1 MKIKTS
7 FGERCF
13 DVFNTVFMTF
23 LIIIMLYPMLY
34 VAFASFSDSNLLQRH
49 DGLLF
54 APLGFNLEAYKK
66 VIMNPM
72 ILTGYAN
79 TLWVLVVGTLCS
91 IITTVL
97 TAYVLSRKNFKAAKF
112 MMKYILV
119 TMYFGGGLV
128 PFYLTVKRVGLY
140 GSLWALILPGL
151 VSSYNLIVMRTA
163 FSSIPDS
170 LEEAAK
176 IDGAGHLTI
185 LFRIVLPLSTATVA
199 VVILYYAVAYWN
211 AWFGAMIYLR
221 DRAKYPLQL
230 VMREIL
236 IQNDTSSMTTEVGDS
251 SRASVSESIKYAVV
265 IIGTLPILMV
275 YPMIQKHFVKGVM
288 LGAVKG

>member
-79 TLWVLVVGTLCS
+79 TLWVLIVGTLCS

-185 LFRIVLPLSTATVA
+185 LFRIVLPLSTATIA

>member
-72 ILTGYAN
+72 ISTGYAN

-185 LFRIVLPLSTATVA
+185 LFRIVLPLSTATIA

>member
-1 MKIKTS
+1 
-7 FGERCF
+7 
-13 DVFNTVFMTF
+13 
-23 LIIIMLYPMLY
+23 MLYLMLY
-34 VAFASFSDSNLLQRH
+34 VAFSSFSDSNLLQRH

>member
-7 FGERCF
+7 FGERYF

-176 IDGAGHLTI
+176 IDGAGHLII
-185 LFRIVLPLSTATVA
+185 LFRIVLPLSTATIA

>member
-185 LFRIVLPLSTATVA
+185 LFRIVLPLSTATIA

>member
-91 IITTVL
+91 IITTV
-97 TAYVLSRKNFKAAKF
+97 AIENFRF
-112 MMKYILV
+112 
-119 TMYFGGGLV
+119 
-128 PFYLTVKRVGLY
+128 
-140 GSLWALILPGL
+140 
-151 VSSYNLIVMRTA
+151 TA
-163 FSSIPDS
+163 FSQHHKFMGR
-170 LEEAAK
+170 AAANRTV
-176 IDGAGHLTI
+176 IGA
-185 LFRIVLPLSTATVA
+185 
-199 VVILYYAVAYWN
+199 Y
-211 AWFGAMIYLR
+211 
-221 DRAKYPLQL
+221 RA
-230 VMREIL
+230 
-236 IQNDTSSMTTEVGDS
+236 
-251 SRASVSESIKYAVV
+251 
-265 IIGTLPILMV
+265 II
-275 YPMIQKHFVKGVM
+275 
-288 LGAVKG
+288 

>member
-79 TLWVLVVGTLCS
+79 TLWILVVGTLCS

-185 LFRIVLPLSTATVA
+185 LFRIVLPLSTATIA

>member
-1 MKIKTS
+1 MEFLPIQSFTTECVFCRRISDRQRKGMKS
-7 FGERCF
+7 RHERAALFGFFRNCSETLISS
-13 DVFNTVFMTF
+13 DVN
-23 LIIIMLYPMLY
+23 
-34 VAFASFSDSNLLQRH
+34 R
-49 DGLLF
+49 
-54 APLGFNLEAYKK
+54 E
-66 VIMNPM
+66 
-72 ILTGYAN
+72 GYAYRAIE
-79 TLWVLVVGTLCS
+79 S
-91 IITTVL
+91 
-97 TAYVLSRKNFKAAKF
+97 
-112 MMKYILV
+112 
-119 TMYFGGGLV
+119 
-128 PFYLTVKRVGLY
+128 
-140 GSLWALILPGL
+140 
-151 VSSYNLIVMRTA
+151 
-163 FSSIPDS
+163 
-170 LEEAAK
+170 AK
-176 IDGAGHLTI
+176 IDGAGHMTI
-185 LFRIVLPLSTATVA
+185 LFRIVLPLSTATIA

>member
-7 FGERCF
+7 FSERCF

-185 LFRIVLPLSTATVA
+185 LFRIVLPLSTATIA

>member
-7 FGERCF
+7 FGEHCF

-72 ILTGYAN
+72 ISTGYAN

-185 LFRIVLPLSTATVA
+185 LFRIVLPLSTATIA

>member
-72 ILTGYAN
+72 ISTGYAN
-79 TLWVLVVGTLCS
+79 TLWVLIVGTLCS

-185 LFRIVLPLSTATVA
+185 LFRIVLPLSTATIA

>member
-185 LFRIVLPLSTATVA
+185 LFRIINCHDSRCDF
-199 VVILYYAVAYWN
+199 ILRCSLLECLVRCNDIFERPCKISAAACYA
-211 AWFGAMIYLR
+211 
-221 DRAKYPLQL
+221 
-230 VMREIL
+230 
-236 IQNDTSSMTTEVGDS
+236 
-251 SRASVSESIKYAVV
+251 
-265 IIGTLPILMV
+265 
-275 YPMIQKHFVKGVM
+275 
-288 LGAVKG
+288 

>member
-7 FGERCF
+7 FGEHCF

-185 LFRIVLPLSTATVA
+185 LFRIVLPLSTATIA

>member
-176 IDGAGHLTI
+176 IDGAGHLII
-185 LFRIVLPLSTATVA
+185 LFRIVLPLSTATIA

>member
-23 LIIIMLYPMLY
+23 LIIIILYPMLY

-185 LFRIVLPLSTATVA
+185 LFRIVLPLSTATIA

>member
-7 FGERCF
+7 FSERCF

-49 DGLLF
+49 NGLLF

-72 ILTGYAN
+72 ISTGYAN

-185 LFRIVLPLSTATVA
+185 LFRIVLPLSTATIA